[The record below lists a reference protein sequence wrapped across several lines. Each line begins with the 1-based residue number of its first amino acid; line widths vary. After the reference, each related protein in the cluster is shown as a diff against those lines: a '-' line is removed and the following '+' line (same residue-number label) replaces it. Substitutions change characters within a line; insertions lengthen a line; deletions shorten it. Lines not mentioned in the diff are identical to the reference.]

1 MGRYD
6 EVFRRSL
13 QEPETFWAEAA
24 RALRWRK
31 PWNRVLDR
39 DDPRRPRWFE
49 GGELNTCEN
58 ALDVHVESGRGD
70 QVALIWDSAVANQT
84 MKYTYRELLQETA
97 RFAGALRR
105 LGAVKGDR
113 VVIYMPMVPQALIA
127 MLACARIGAVHSVVF
142 GGFAAHELA
151 ARIEHARP
159 KLIVCGSCGLE
170 PGRTVPYKPMVD
182 KAISISRH
190 KPDNVI
196 LLQRPQLAGELQE
209 GRDIDWSEAVA
220 AVEPAACVSVGA
232 NDPLYVLYTSGTTGR
247 PKGIVR
253 DNGGHAVALKYSMGA
268 LYNAR
273 PGEPYWA
280 ASDIGWVVGHSYIVY
295 APLLNGNT
303 TILYEGKPVG
313 TPDAGAFWRVVSEH
327 GVQTL
332 FTAPTAFR
340 AIRREDPEGKFIQKY
355 QPAKSLRALFLA
367 GERCDPETLQWAQ
380 QKLRIPVVDHWWQT
394 ETGWPIV
401 GNPLGIEEFPVK
413 PGSATKPVPGYDV
426 RVLDETGADVPRGR
440 SGAIAIKLPLPP
452 GCLPTLYEDDANFV
466 QAYLSRYPGFYLT
479 GDGGF
484 FDQDGYLSIM
494 GRIDDVINV
503 AGHRLSTGAME
514 EILASHKDVAECAV
528 VGVNDQLKGEVPV
541 GFVVLKSGVQRD
553 EKELVKELVD
563 LVRERIGPVAFFKQA
578 AIVAKLPKTR
588 SGKILRGTIRKIADG
603 IEYTAPAT
611 IEDPATLQDMGRVLS
626 KLGYPRKV

>member
-6 EVFRRSL
+6 EVFRRSI
-13 QEPETFWAEAA
+13 EKPEEFWAEAA
-24 RALRWRK
+24 EALRWRSK
-31 PWNRVLDR
+31 WTRVLDKAN
-39 DDPRRPRWFE
+39 PRRPRWFD

-58 ALDVHVESGRGD
+58 ALDVHVENGRGD
-70 QVALIWDSAVANQT
+70 QLALVWDSAVANQT
-84 MKYTYRELLQETA
+84 MKFTYRELLRDVAQ
-97 RFAGALRR
+97 FAGALRK
-105 LGAVKGDR
+105 LGVGKGDR
-113 VVIYMPMVPQALIA
+113 VVIYMPMVPQAIVA
-127 MLACARIGAVHSVVF
+127 MLACARLGAVHSVVF

-151 ARIEHARP
+151 ARIEHATP
-159 KLIVCGSCGLE
+159 KVIVCGSCGLE

-182 KAISISRH
+182 KAISLSQH
-190 KPDNVI
+190 KPSRVVV
-196 LLQRPQLAGELQE
+196 LQRPQLKAELTPQ
-209 GRDIDWSEAVA
+209 RDIEWDEAIA
-220 AVEPAACVSVGA
+220 GAEPAACVPVQST
-232 NDPLYVLYTSGTTGR
+232 DPLYILYTSGTTGR

-253 DNGGHAVALKYSMGA
+253 EHGGHAVALKYSMGA
-268 LYNAR
+268 IFNAK

-303 TILYEGKPVG
+303 SIMYEGKPVG
-313 TPDAGAFWRVVSEH
+313 TPDAGAFWRVVSQH

-340 AIRREDPEGKFIQKY
+340 AIRREDPDGKFIQKW
-355 QPAKSLRALFLA
+355 QPTKSLRALFLA
-367 GERCDPETLQWAQ
+367 GERCDPETLSWAQ
-380 QKLRIPVVDHWWQT
+380 QKLKIPVVDHWWQT

-401 GNPLGIEEFPVK
+401 ADPMGIEAFPVK

-426 RVLDETGADVPRGR
+426 RVLDENGIEVPRGQN
-440 SGAIAIKLPLPP
+440 GAIVIKLPLPP
-452 GCLPTLYEDDANFV
+452 GCLSTLYQDDAGYERG
-466 QAYLSRYPGFYLT
+466 YLMRYPGCYLT
-479 GDGGF
+479 GDGGY

-514 EILASHKDVAECAV
+514 EVLASHKDVAECAV
-528 VGVNDQLKGEVPV
+528 VGVNDALKGEVPV

-553 EKELVKELVD
+553 EKEVAQELCE

-578 AIVAKLPKTR
+578 AVVPKLPKTR

-603 IEYTAPAT
+603 IQYAMPAT
-611 IEDPATLQDMGRVLS
+611 IEDPAALDDMSRTLSRM
-626 KLGYPRKV
+626 GYPRKT

>member
-24 RALRWRK
+24 HALRWRK

-49 GGELNTCEN
+49 GGELNSCEN

-105 LGAVKGDR
+105 LGAGKGDR

-196 LLQRPQLAGELQE
+196 LLQRPQLAGE
-209 GRDIDWSEAVA
+209 
-220 AVEPAACVSVGA
+220 
-232 NDPLYVLYTSGTTGR
+232 
-247 PKGIVR
+247 
-253 DNGGHAVALKYSMGA
+253 
-268 LYNAR
+268 
-273 PGEPYWA
+273 
-280 ASDIGWVVGHSYIVY
+280 
-295 APLLNGNT
+295 
-303 TILYEGKPVG
+303 PVG
-313 TPDAGAFWRVVSEH
+313 TPDAGAFWRVVSQH

-426 RVLDETGADVPRGR
+426 RVLDETGADVPRGQ

-494 GRIDDVINV
+494 GRINAVINV

-541 GFVVLKSGVQRD
+541 GFVVLKSGVRRD

-603 IEYTAPAT
+603 IEYTTPPT
-611 IEDPATLQDMGRVLS
+611 IEDPVTLQDMGRVLS